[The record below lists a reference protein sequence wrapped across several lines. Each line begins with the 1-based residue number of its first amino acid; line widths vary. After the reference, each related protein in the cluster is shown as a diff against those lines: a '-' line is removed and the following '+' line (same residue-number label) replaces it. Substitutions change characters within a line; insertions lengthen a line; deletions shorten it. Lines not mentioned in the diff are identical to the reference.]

1 MLHAYRKYRVAISL
15 AADQVRLIDS
25 YRAAQRHAYNW
36 AVGRIMS
43 GGAVS
48 EYGLYKELTAM
59 RREQEW
65 MRAVPAW
72 IQRAGI
78 QDACTAHKL
87 AARFGG
93 GLRHRTRKRHSA
105 ISVRCALA
113 PRTVDRYGI
122 LLPSFGT
129 VRAAVP
135 KEAMEHEPRSYE
147 FTRTRS
153 GRYVLYV
160 SCRVGMPPQR
170 DAPADATVKGVDRGV
185 AEPTVVVTMDR
196 GGGAIAKDSYDTAA
210 PFRDGRAEY
219 QEMQSRMS
227 KMSKHSNRLRRLHAR
242 LRRRLQ
248 KTRSRRQYAECV
260 AAKHVCDDHAPGVIV
275 LEDLKVSS
283 MTRRGRGSHKRGL
296 NREMRFVRHRAVE
309 QRIRNRAELAGIQII
324 TVDPRYTS
332 QECAR
337 CGHVDKSSRVTRDM
351 FRCTKCSYVQQADVN
366 AAMVIGGYGLPP
378 TDPGDTTRKW
388 QATGAGTAL
397 VRRELDAR
405 LNCFSEAVGGPARG
419 HESQVPAR
427 SLSRSGM
434 EKERQS
440 AGVVFGRAA
449 DYGMPS

>member
-1 MLHAYRKYRVAISL
+1 MQHAYRKYQVAISL

-36 AVGRIMS
+36 SVGRIMS
-43 GGAVS
+43 GDAVS

-65 MRAVPAW
+65 VRAAPAW

-87 AARFGG
+87 AARFGRG

-105 ISVRCALA
+105 ISARCALA
-113 PRTVDRYGI
+113 PRVVDRYGI
-122 LLPSFGT
+122 MLPSFGA

-135 KEAMEHEPRSYE
+135 NEVMEHDPRSYE
-147 FTRTRS
+147 LTKTRS

-160 SCRVGMPPQR
+160 SCRVGTPPR
-170 DAPADATVKGVDRGV
+170 ACCAPANATVKGVDRGTV
-185 AEPTVVVTMDR
+185 EPTVVVTMDR
-196 GGGAIAKDSYDTAA
+196 GGSAIAKDSCDTAA

-227 KMSKHSNRLRRLHAR
+227 KMNKHSNRLRRLHAR
-242 LRRRLQ
+242 LRRHLQ
-248 KTRSRRQYAECV
+248 KTRNRRQYAECV

-275 LEDLKVSS
+275 LEDIKVSS

-324 TVDPRYTS
+324 TVDPQYTS

-337 CGHVDKSSRVTRDM
+337 CGHVDK
-351 FRCTKCSYVQQADVN
+351 
-366 AAMVIGGYGLPP
+366 P
-378 TDPGDTTRKW
+378 
-388 QATGAGTAL
+388 
-397 VRRELDAR
+397 
-405 LNCFSEAVGGPARG
+405 RG
-419 HESQVPAR
+419 
-427 SLSRSGM
+427 
-434 EKERQS
+434 
-440 AGVVFGRAA
+440 
-449 DYGMPS
+449 